1 MADTTEIRTRDLRA
15 RTPTRLPLRFLT
27 PPTGVQADQAEK
39 KTSPRNDGPTEIRTR
54 DPRVRSPTLYRYATP
69 PTLSCRSFGFLSLFA
84 VRRTVWPPYWIMC
97 DFLDIFL
104 IFRGPISG
112 SSVYFEGN
120 FG

>member
-69 PTLSCRSFGFLSLFA
+69 PTPPVCHLWQRVGGQKAKFSLMAGLPRS
-84 VRRTVWPPYWIMC
+84 
-97 DFLDIFL
+97 
-104 IFRGPISG
+104 
-112 SSVYFEGN
+112 
-120 FG
+120 

>member
-54 DPRVRSPTLYRYATP
+54 DPRVRRLTLYRFASP
-69 PTLSCRSFGFLSLFA
+69 PTPMRLCHFTHAIFMKLLNRSAGCDEILCGESL
-84 VRRTVWPPYWIMC
+84 
-97 DFLDIFL
+97 
-104 IFRGPISG
+104 
-112 SSVYFEGN
+112 
-120 FG
+120 

>member
-69 PTLSCRSFGFLSLFA
+69 PTPYYICASEK
-84 VRRTVWPPYWIMC
+84 WPPFGQFWFNI
-97 DFLDIFL
+97 
-104 IFRGPISG
+104 
-112 SSVYFEGN
+112 GN
-120 FG
+120 LGL

>member
-69 PTLSCRSFGFLSLFA
+69 PTPLGAFTEKSREIPGSGHKQNREVFVNFL
-84 VRRTVWPPYWIMC
+84 
-97 DFLDIFL
+97 
-104 IFRGPISG
+104 
-112 SSVYFEGN
+112 
-120 FG
+120 

>member
-69 PTLSCRSFGFLSLFA
+69 PTPLYQDIVGLN
-84 VRRTVWPPYWIMC
+84 PPAKKTFVVDGNGKRLLAWGQ
-97 DFLDIFL
+97 F
-104 IFRGPISG
+104 PEK
-112 SSVYFEGN
+112 SVI
-120 FG
+120 

>member
-69 PTLSCRSFGFLSLFA
+69 PTPDHILTLNGFQNNSG
-84 VRRTVWPPYWIMC
+84 
-97 DFLDIFL
+97 
-104 IFRGPISG
+104 GPEKPTL
-112 SSVYFEGN
+112 VKPQP
-120 FG
+120 

>member
-1 MADTTEIRTRDLRA
+1 MVDTTEIRTRDLRA

-69 PTLSCRSFGFLSLFA
+69 PTPEEIFHLVPYSLMQKWLQLAQNALERQSGEAGKNGSNTAHSLKDLS
-84 VRRTVWPPYWIMC
+84 
-97 DFLDIFL
+97 
-104 IFRGPISG
+104 
-112 SSVYFEGN
+112 N
-120 FG
+120 F

>member
-69 PTLSCRSFGFLSLFA
+69 PTPSILFKKY
-84 VRRTVWPPYWIMC
+84 PKWILRKM
-97 DFLDIFL
+97 
-104 IFRGPISG
+104 G
-112 SSVYFEGN
+112 SYEYF
-120 FG
+120 

>member
-69 PTLSCRSFGFLSLFA
+69 PTPPFKGSL
-84 VRRTVWPPYWIMC
+84 VQG
-97 DFLDIFL
+97 
-104 IFRGPISG
+104 GPIILHPSH
-112 SSVYFEGN
+112 FIAMNWEG
-120 FG
+120 

>member
-69 PTLSCRSFGFLSLFA
+69 PTPQKVFIRFFLNLHFWNLYAKTVNLS
-84 VRRTVWPPYWIMC
+84 YIM
-97 DFLDIFL
+97 LM
-104 IFRGPISG
+104 G
-112 SSVYFEGN
+112 SN